1 MEYLGFAASFLMGIL
16 LGLIG
21 GGGSIL
27 TVPIFVYL
35 FHIEPLQSTVYSLF
49 VVGITSLV
57 GAYSHYRR
65 ENINL
70 KAAVVFGIPSI
81 AGVLITR
88 KFILPKIPDPVFN
101 NSNFELSKGTAIL
114 ILFAILMI
122 SASYSMIRN
131 KTIVRQGP
139 VSNNPIGL
147 IFLEGLVV
155 GGLTGLVGAGGG
167 FLIIPALVIL
177 SGIPMKQAVGTSL
190 LIITVKSL
198 SGFFSDLDTAST
210 IDYHFLIIF
219 SLFAIAGILTGSNL
233 SLLIDS
239 KKLKPAFGW
248 FVLTTGLAIIIS
260 ELNK

>member
-1 MEYLGFAASFLMGIL
+1 MEYFGLAASFVMGIL

-35 FHIEPLQSTVYSLF
+35 FHIDPIQSTIYSLF
-49 VVGITSLV
+49 VVGLTSMV
-57 GAYSHYRR
+57 GAYSHFRKG
-65 ENINL
+65 NINI
-70 KAAVVFGIPSI
+70 KAALIFGMPSI

-88 KFILPKIPDPVFN
+88 KFILPIIPDPVI
-101 NSNFELSKGTAIL
+101 SSVSLELSKGTAIL
-114 ILFAILMI
+114 ILFAVLMI

-131 KTIVRQGP
+131 KTIIRQGP
-139 VSNNPIGL
+139 VSNNPLGL
-147 IFLEGLVV
+147 IILEGLIV

-190 LIITVKSL
+190 LIITIKSL
-198 SGFFSDLDTAST
+198 SGFISDLPTSSH

-233 SLLIDS
+233 SVMVDS

-248 FVLTTGLAIIIS
+248 FVLVTGIAIIFN
-260 ELNK
+260 ELWH

>member
-1 MEYLGFAASFLMGIL
+1 MEYFGLAASFLMGIL

-35 FHIEPLQSTVYSLF
+35 FHIDPIQSTIYSLF
-49 VVGITSLV
+49 VVGVTSLA
-57 GAYSHYRR
+57 GAYSHFRKG
-65 ENINL
+65 NINL
-70 KAAVVFGIPSI
+70 KAAFIFGIPSI
-81 AGVLITR
+81 AGILITR
-88 KFILPKIPDPVFN
+88 KFILPLIPDPVFTSGN
-101 NSNFELSKGTAIL
+101 YELSKGTAIL
-114 ILFAILMI
+114 MLFAMLMI
-122 SASYSMIRN
+122 TASYSMIRN
-131 KTIVRQGP
+131 KVIIRQGP
-139 VSNNPIGL
+139 VSNNPLGL
-147 IFLEGLVV
+147 IILEGLVV

-198 SGFFSDLDTAST
+198 SGFISDLPTANHM
-210 IDYHFLIIF
+210 DYHFLIIF

-233 SLLIDS
+233 SLIIDS

-248 FVLTTGLAIIIS
+248 FVLLTGLAIIIS
-260 ELNK
+260 ELRH